1 MLTDL
6 DHYRVP
12 HTTGLYQFSDSDVA
26 WNPPVKRLKRT
37 YPVPW
42 PSDRAVVSDLT
53 QDDEH
58 TSPETG
64 QAGSGQPYIEV

>member
-1 MLTDL
+1 M
-6 DHYRVP
+6 
-12 HTTGLYQFSDSDVA
+12 
-26 WNPPVKRLKRT
+26 KRLKRT